1 MYGLDK
7 GSKTGHEGQGARQT
21 VPAPESRPA
30 EVWTLRLVSAIMST
44 LIEPEILLNCKLT
57 DSSFHIDSHHHF
69 NIDTCTR
76 H

>member
-30 EVWTLRLVSAIMST
+30 EV
-44 LIEPEILLNCKLT
+44 
-57 DSSFHIDSHHHF
+57 
-69 NIDTCTR
+69 
-76 H
+76 